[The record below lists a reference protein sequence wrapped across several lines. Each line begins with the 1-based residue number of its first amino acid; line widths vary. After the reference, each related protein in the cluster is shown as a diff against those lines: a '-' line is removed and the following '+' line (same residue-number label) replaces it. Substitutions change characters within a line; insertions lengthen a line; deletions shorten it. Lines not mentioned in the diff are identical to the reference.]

1 MKKKDNKMCNATDS
15 MTEQFRSVLDAKM
28 RGLEWPYMSPEN
40 YQKAIE
46 NGKNIALIDV
56 RKSLDCCYVG
66 LQHPSVDLYNVPLNE
81 FASGICD
88 VPLSKYQTIVCICVG
103 GPKSSVAATI
113 LRMLGYDNAYFLGG
127 GIKGLVSISAL
138 DNQGDV

>member
-1 MKKKDNKMCNATDS
+1 MDKNGNKICNDKDNKTA
-15 MTEQFRSVLDAKM
+15 QFRGVLDAKM
-28 RGLEWPYMSPEN
+28 RELEWPYISPEN

-46 NGKNIALIDV
+46 SGEKIALIDV

-66 LQHPSVDLYNVPLNE
+66 LQHPSVDLYNVPLNK

-88 VPLSKYQTIVCICVG
+88 IPLSKYQTIVCICVG

-113 LRMLGYDNAYFLGG
+113 LRMFKYDNAYFLGG
-127 GIKGLVSISAL
+127 GIKGLVSISDL
-138 DNQGDV
+138 DNQGDM

>member
-1 MKKKDNKMCNATDS
+1 MDKKDNKMCNAADS
-15 MTEQFRSVLDAKM
+15 ITEQFRGTLNTKM
-28 RGLEWPYMSPEN
+28 MELEWPHMSPEK
-40 YQKAIE
+40 YQKAIDKGE
-46 NGKNIALIDV
+46 RVALVDV
-56 RKSLDCCYVG
+56 RKSPDCCYVG
-66 LQHPSVDLYNVPLNE
+66 LQHPSVDLYNIPLNE
-81 FASGICD
+81 FASGICE

-113 LRMLGYDNAYFLGG
+113 LRMFGYDNAYFLGG